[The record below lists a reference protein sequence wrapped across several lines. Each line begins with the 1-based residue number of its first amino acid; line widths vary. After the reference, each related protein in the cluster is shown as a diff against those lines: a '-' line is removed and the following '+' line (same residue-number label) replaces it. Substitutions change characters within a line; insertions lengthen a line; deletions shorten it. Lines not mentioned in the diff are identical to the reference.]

1 MAIAAPIWGK
11 PKSRIMIVI
20 VGQTV
25 TNGDE
30 EKVLQ
35 ANIKERIQS
44 DTMLLVLSKS
54 RDVNIVTSHL
64 LSY

>member
-1 MAIAAPIWGK
+1 
-11 PKSRIMIVI
+11 MIVI